1 MLHIQD
7 HLEDE
12 PSLDQLARLSHF
24 SPYHF
29 HRIFS
34 AFVGE
39 SVFKHIRRLRLEA
52 AARRLRQTDR
62 SVTEIALEAGYGAH
76 EAFTRAFKAMFG
88 VSPSRFRKD
97 GGAAAPAPRFGAVEP
112 GTPLLAGGGL
122 MKVKIERTDAMRIA
136 FIRHLG
142 PYDAVGPVFERL
154 VDWAWANDLFGSDT
168 LVLGVCHDD
177 PDITPVDEIRYDA
190 AITVDGGFEPDGD
203 VGVAELAAGDHAVA
217 FHEGP
222 YAELGVAYRW
232 LYGQWLPTS
241 GREPADGPPFEVYLN
256 NPEDT
261 PPDELIT
268 EIHIPLKPR

>member
-97 GGAAAPAPRFGAVEP
+97 RGVAAPASSFGAVES
-112 GTPLLAGGGL
+112 GQALLAGEGL

-136 FIRHLG
+136 FIRHL
-142 PYDAVGPVFERL
+142 
-154 VDWAWANDLFGSDT
+154 
-168 LVLGVCHDD
+168 
-177 PDITPVDEIRYDA
+177 
-190 AITVDGGFEPDGD
+190 
-203 VGVAELAAGDHAVA
+203 
-217 FHEGP
+217 GP